1 MRSSGT
7 TADADS
13 INAQSA
19 AVARRAKGK
28 RTMDAPR
35 AMGLIQALLYGV
47 QFEANLLDGVDRTLS
62 TVVARAALGAS
73 SAEYLEGVK
82 NALAS
87 DIDLSKLLPLAL
99 DHSEAQVREYL
110 TEIARRLEAAGAG

>member
-1 MRSSGT
+1 
-7 TADADS
+7 
-13 INAQSA
+13 
-19 AVARRAKGK
+19 
-28 RTMDAPR
+28 
-35 AMGLIQALLYGV
+35 MGLIQALLYGV